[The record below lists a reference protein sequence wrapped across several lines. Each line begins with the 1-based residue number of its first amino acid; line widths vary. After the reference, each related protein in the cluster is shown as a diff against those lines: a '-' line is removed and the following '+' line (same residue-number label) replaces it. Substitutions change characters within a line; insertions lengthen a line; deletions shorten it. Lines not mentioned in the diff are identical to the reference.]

1 MGFFILGKGM
11 AFLLLPIEILIYA
24 VTICSCSAGQM
35 CRASG
40 TVTERILFMDNIT
53 SKQRAYLRGLSNDLE
68 AIIHVGK
75 ASLTPEITK
84 SVDEALEKRELVKVA
99 VLKNC
104 FDDPYQMAD
113 IVSERTHSKVV
124 SVVGKK
130 FVLYRP
136 SKKNPKIQLPK

>member
-1 MGFFILGKGM
+1 
-11 AFLLLPIEILIYA
+11 
-24 VTICSCSAGQM
+24 M

-104 FDDPYQMAD
+104 
-113 IVSERTHSKVV
+113 
-124 SVVGKK
+124 
-130 FVLYRP
+130 P
-136 SKKNPKIQLPK
+136 SHNANLFHFHKRNFFHRYHLI